1 MQGFHKLAVGE
12 KEGLMESVTL
22 CLENLGGAIIM
33 GKESVIYSIVLC
45 Y

>member
-1 MQGFHKLAVGE
+1 
-12 KEGLMESVTL
+12 
-22 CLENLGGAIIM
+22 M

>member
-1 MQGFHKLAVGE
+1 MFRE
-12 KEGLMESVTL
+12 F
-22 CLENLGGAIIM
+22 GGAIIM